1 MCGIFGIVGRRME
14 RQQAVQA
21 AATMRHR
28 GPDAGGVLVW
38 EDGALAHRRLSIL
51 DTSAAA
57 NQPFEDSNHQAALVF
72 NGEIYNYQELR
83 RKLLALGHTFQTTS
97 DTEVLLASY
106 LQWGERC
113 VERLNGMFA
122 FAIWDFQARAL
133 FLARDRLGKKPLYYA
148 RLPDG
153 SVLFASELKPL
164 LGTGLVDDGLDSEAL
179 VDYLHLNY
187 VLSPKT
193 PLRAVRQLPA
203 GHCATWKAGQW
214 TARCYWDLAD
224 SFLDKRCKASDEKIV
239 DQLGEFLAEATRV
252 RLFSDVP
259 LGGFL
264 SGGVDSSTIVAMLRR
279 QGARDLHT
287 FSIEFPAAEFNE
299 GAYSQLAAQHL
310 GTVHHPHVVDEQVA
324 DVLPDYAYRMDTP
337 LGDDSAISTYLLSR
351 WARRQVT
358 VALSGD
364 GADELFAGYVTYQAD
379 ALHRRLGPF
388 RAPVARL
395 LGWLGPRL
403 QERGAKL
410 SRRFRAEQ
418 FRRGL
423 LCSDAAAHFTWR
435 DVSGPEGDTGSLASD
450 VVREAGGYTP
460 VDVFRDH
467 HARVRGADWLDRML
481 YLDCRTWLCDDILV
495 KVDRAS
501 MAASLEC
508 RAPFLDYRLAEFAAR
523 LPRHMKLKGWQKKV
537 GLRAL
542 ARRFLPAA
550 IVDRKKAG
558 FNSPAGDWLRGP
570 LRPLAEDLFHN
581 GTLDALGLCW
591 RPHFAGRWKEFLH
604 GARHHQY
611 ALWGLFCL
619 ALWQRHV
626 RAGWR
631 KCTETIEAPANLAMQ
646 PAQRKSA

>member
-1 MCGIFGIVGRRME
+1 VCGIFGIVGRRME
-14 RQQAVQA
+14 RQQVAQA

-28 GPDAGGVLVW
+28 GPDASGLLLW

-57 NQPFEDSNHQAALVF
+57 NQPFEDSQHRAALVF
-72 NGEIYNYQELR
+72 NGEIYNYQDLR
-83 RKLLALGHTFQTTS
+83 RQLQALGHAFQTTS

-106 LQWGERC
+106 MQWGEAC

-122 FAIWDFQARAL
+122 FAIWDFQARTL

-148 RLPDG
+148 RLADG
-153 SVLFASELKPL
+153 VLVFGSELKSL
-164 LGTGLVDDGLDSEAL
+164 LASGLIDGQLDAEAL
-179 VDYLHLNY
+179 LDYLHLNY
-187 VLSPKT
+187 ILSPKT
-193 PLRAVRQLPA
+193 PLRAVRQLPP

-214 TARCYWDLAD
+214 HARCYWDLAD
-224 SFLDKRCKASDEKIV
+224 SFLDARHGDCEEKVV
-239 DQLGEFLAEATRV
+239 DQLGELLADATRL

-264 SGGVDSSTIVAMLRR
+264 SGGVDSSTVVAMMRR
-279 QGARDLHT
+279 QGAADLHT

-299 GAYSQLAAQHL
+299 GTYSRLAARHL
-310 GTVHHPHVVDEQVA
+310 GTFHHPHLIEEQVA
-324 DVLPDYAYRMDTP
+324 DVLPEYAHRMDSP

-379 ALHRRLGPF
+379 ALHRRLG
-388 RAPVARL
+388 RLRGPVARV

-403 QERGAKL
+403 PERGAKL

-423 LCSDAAAHFTWR
+423 ACSEAEAHFAWR
-435 DVSGPEGDTGSLASD
+435 QVGTPSDGEVWLAQDLARETGNYS
-450 VVREAGGYTP
+450 P

-508 RAPFLDYRLAEFAAR
+508 RAPFLDYRIAEFAAR
-523 LPRHMKLKGWQKKV
+523 LPRHMKLRGWQKKV

-542 ARRFLPAA
+542 ARRFLPVT

-558 FNSPAGDWLRGP
+558 FNSPAADWLRGP
-570 LRPLAEDLFHN
+570 LRPMAEGLFHN
-581 GTLDALGLCW
+581 GTLDALGICW
-591 RPHFAGRWKEFLH
+591 RPHLAARWTAFLQ

-611 ALWGLFCL
+611 SLWGLFCL

-626 RAGWR
+626 RAGWQR
-631 KCTETIEAPANLAMQ
+631 SEGATEAPSASAMQ
-646 PAQRKSA
+646 PVKRKSA